1 MKKISSFILVVF
13 ACLQIHAQKD
23 GFAESNGVKIYY
35 RTFGT
40 GTPILIINGGPG
52 LNSDGFV
59 DLAKTLSAQN
69 QTIVYDQRGT
79 GKSVMQIDA
88 SSITMELMIDDI
100 ENLRKELK

>member
-1 MKKISSFILVVF
+1 MLFLVILFVY
-13 ACLQIHAQKD
+13 LQTYAQKD
-23 GFAESNGVKIYY
+23 GFAQSDGVKIYY

-69 QTIVYDQRGT
+69 QTIVYD
-79 GKSVMQIDA
+79 
-88 SSITMELMIDDI
+88 
-100 ENLRKELK
+100 